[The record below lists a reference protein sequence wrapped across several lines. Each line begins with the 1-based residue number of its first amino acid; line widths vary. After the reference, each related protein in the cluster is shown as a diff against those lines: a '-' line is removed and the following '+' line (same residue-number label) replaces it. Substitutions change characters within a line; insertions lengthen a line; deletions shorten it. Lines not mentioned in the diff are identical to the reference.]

1 MRRLLFVAFLIIA
14 AMSGVIAYLLK
25 GPQRLAVIDK
35 KTGIEDA
42 ANAEKDIFWSGE
54 KQLEYAN
61 TLLSKGLD
69 IQSAQAFAAYM
80 DSNASA
86 SKEELASIGY

>member
-42 ANAEKDIFWSGE
+42 ANAEKDIFWSG
-54 KQLEYAN
+54 
-61 TLLSKGLD
+61 
-69 IQSAQAFAAYM
+69 
-80 DSNASA
+80 
-86 SKEELASIGY
+86 